1 MRSDPEGIFEAGCT
15 AYALGD
21 LDAAAAYFA
30 EDAQFAIYVDRD
42 VLPFGGQVIGRAAI
56 QDVWRNMHQAFAV
69 LRHAARN
76 FTVQDDIVRCQIDFA
91 FRHRKSGEVID
102 GVMRVVAQV
111 EDGRIVRYREYH
123 DQERIRAFMRLCDQ
137 SSSQEGSR
145 EESGK
150 GAIAILVAAWPMGS
164 AFDLANLVS

>member
-1 MRSDPEGIFEAGCT
+1 MRSDPEGILEGGLT

-21 LDAAAAYFA
+21 LEAAAAYFA
-30 EDAQFAIYVDRD
+30 EDAQYALYVDQD
-42 VLPFGGQVIGRAAI
+42 ILPFGGQVIGRTAI
-56 QDVWRNMHQAFAV
+56 LGVWRNMSESFEL
-69 LRHAARN
+69 LRYAARN
-76 FTVQDDIVRCQIDFA
+76 LTVQDDIVRCQVDFA

-137 SSSQEGSR
+137 SSSQDGSR

-150 GAIAILVAAWPMGS
+150 GAIAILLAAWPMGT
-164 AFDLANLVS
+164 AIDFAGLVS